1 MDSPI
6 VLVDDKH
13 VPLYRIV
20 WVADLPHF
28 CGEPD
33 CQREGQYEIR
43 LDVDDSIWTSLRGRD
58 EVLTAL
64 NAWCGDPETDGPE
77 EDRGW

>member
-1 MDSPI
+1 MDSPLI
-6 VLVDDKH
+6 VIDDKH

-33 CQREGQYEIR
+33 CTREGDYEVR
-43 LDVDDSIWTSLRGRD
+43 LDIDDSLWTSQNGRD
-58 EVLTAL
+58 EVVEAL
-64 NAWCGDPETDGPE
+64 RKWCGDPMADGG
-77 EDRGW
+77 DDSY